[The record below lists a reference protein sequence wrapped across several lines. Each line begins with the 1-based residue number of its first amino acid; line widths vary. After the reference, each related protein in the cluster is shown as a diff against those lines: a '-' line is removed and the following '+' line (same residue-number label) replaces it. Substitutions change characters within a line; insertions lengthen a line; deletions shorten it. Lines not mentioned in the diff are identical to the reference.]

1 MCFFNNAIVVVN
13 LHINNGT
20 MAVIKTKDERTRRKE
35 MARYLFVNDTLTQK
49 EIAAKV
55 GVSENTLS
63 GWVKKENWDM
73 HKSSVTISRQEQLKR
88 VYDQISAINKDIIDN
103 KKGLPTP
110 SDADIL
116 AKLSVVIR
124 KLENEA
130 SIADVVEVAK
140 WMLTWIRAVSPAKA
154 AELGHLFDEF
164 INDCLK
170 GK

>member
-1 MCFFNNAIVVVN
+1 MTA
-13 LHINNGT
+13 
-20 MAVIKTKDERTRRKE
+20 IKTKDERTRRKE
-35 MARYLFVNDTLTQK
+35 LARYLFVNDTLSQK

-63 GWVKKENWDM
+63 GWIKKENWDL

-103 KKGLPTP
+103 KKGIPTA

-116 AKLSVVIR
+116 SKLAVVIR

-130 SIADVVEVAK
+130 SIADVVEVGK
-140 WMLTWIRAVSPAKA
+140 RMLTWVRAINPTKA
-154 AELGHLFDEF
+154 TEIAHMFDEF

-170 GK
+170 GR